1 MTISEIKAQ
10 LESYKAQISYIINS
24 GQADRLEGRLE
35 SLVEKT
41 EALEKQL
48 LK

>member
-1 MTISEIKAQ
+1 MTVSEIKAQ

-24 GQADRLEGRLE
+24 GQADLLEGRLE

-41 EALEKQL
+41 EALEQL

>member
-1 MTISEIKAQ
+1 MTISEIKAK

-41 EALEKQL
+41 EALEQL